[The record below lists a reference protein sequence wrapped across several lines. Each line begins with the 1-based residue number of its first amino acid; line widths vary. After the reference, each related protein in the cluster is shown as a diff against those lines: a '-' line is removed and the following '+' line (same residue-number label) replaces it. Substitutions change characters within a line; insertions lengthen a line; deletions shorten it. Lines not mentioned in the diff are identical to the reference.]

1 MTDSAVDA
9 RERIAR
15 MKDPVQR
22 FTEGDLTVT
31 FDPRVCTHSGHC
43 VRGLFTV
50 FDVSKRPW
58 VNLAGADAARIVA
71 QVKACPSGALQAL
84 RASASAPG

>member
-1 MTDSAVDA
+1 
-9 RERIAR
+9 

-22 FTEGDLTVT
+22 YTEGDLTVT
-31 FDPRVCTHSGHC
+31 FDPRICIHSGNC

-58 VNLAGADAARIVA
+58 VNLKGADAERIAA
-71 QVKACPSGALQAL
+71 QVKACPSGALQA
-84 RASASAPG
+84 RRRPAAQDG